1 MSEKT
6 VAEKARVKPGVAV
19 ATING
24 VQPVVAALGLPAD
37 AAFVTPDAADI
48 VLLFVNSKAE
58 LEAELPKAAAA
69 LKPGAAVWVF
79 FKKGAKAAGYD
90 MNRDSVWYTAEP
102 LGLRPLGIVGVDDT
116 WSAFRL
122 RPGT

>member
-1 MSEKT
+1 MIEKT

-19 ATING
+19 ATINA
-24 VQPVVAALGLPAD
+24 VQPVVDCLGLPGD
-37 AAFVTPDAADI
+37 AVFVAPDAADI
-48 VLLFVNSKAE
+48 VMLFVNTQAE
-58 LEAELPKAAAA
+58 LDAELPKAVAA

-90 MNRDSVWYTAEP
+90 MNRDSVWYAAEP
-102 LGLRPLGIVGVDDT
+102 LGLRPLGIVGIDDT

-122 RPGT
+122 RPGA